1 MFLTPQVVIKK
12 MIPNYPYT
20 NSSYYRYYP
29 HFSYTQNSVFRKHNN
44 TTVNQSNITQP
55 KKIVN
60 SNTKKTELPKEDRQ
74 FFEILGIKLYFD
86 DILLICLIF
95 FLYNEGVQ
103 DQSLF
108 ICLILLL
115 LS

>member
-1 MFLTPQVVIKK
+1 MITPF
-12 MIPNYPYT
+12 PFY

-29 HFSYTQNSVFRKHNN
+29 HYSYTRNSRIYKHKQD
-44 TTVNQSNITQP
+44 TVNSLQKKSESSKQNINQNKDEET
-55 KKIVN
+55 KKIRQC
-60 SNTKKTELPKEDRQ
+60 EDRQ
-74 FFEILGIKLYFD
+74 SFEILGIKLYFD

-95 FLYNEGVQ
+95 FLYNEGIQ
-103 DQSLF
+103 DQYLF